1 LIKIEI
7 KKNNEFYNYLRV
19 EGHSPIE
26 LGKPGENLFCAAV
39 SILTQTLL
47 LSVSKR
53 NIVEIF
59 KNQKGL
65 LEYSITKPD
74 IQTNI
79 EFEFMLIGLENLKK
93 QNIQYI
99 SIENRS

>member
-1 LIKIEI
+1 MIKIEI
-7 KKNNEFYNYLRV
+7 KKSNEFYNYLRV
-19 EGHSPIE
+19 EGHAPIE
-26 LGKPGENLFCAAV
+26 FGKPGDNIFCAAV

-53 NIVEIF
+53 DRVEILN
-59 KNQKGL
+59 NQKGL
-65 LEYSITKPD
+65 LEYNISKPD
-74 IQTNI
+74 MQTNI
-79 EFEFMLIGLENLKK
+79 EFEFMLTGLENLKK